1 VASDK
6 KSVSEII
13 GEFLRDVAILVL
25 VFYPL
30 DMKQLSLFDR
40 ELIVIASASL
50 LSLGIMIERAGDG
63 CDHLLAGD
71 HGVWADSISRGD
83 GVGAE

>member
-6 KSVSEII
+6 KSVSEMI

-30 DMKQLSLFDR
+30 DMKPLSRMDR
-40 ELIVIASASL
+40 ELIVIASVLL
-50 LSLGIMIERAGDG
+50 LSFGIIIERRRR
-63 CDHLLAGD
+63 
-71 HGVWADSISRGD
+71 S
-83 GVGAE
+83 

>member
-6 KSVSEII
+6 KSVSEMI

-30 DMKQLSLFDR
+30 DMRPLSPIDR
-40 ELIVIASASL
+40 ELIVIASVSL
-50 LSLGIMIERAGDG
+50 LSLGIIIERRRR
-63 CDHLLAGD
+63 
-71 HGVWADSISRGD
+71 S
-83 GVGAE
+83 

>member
-1 VASDK
+1 M
-6 KSVSEII
+6 I

-30 DMKQLSLFDR
+30 DMKPLSLFDR

-50 LSLGIMIERAGDG
+50 LSLGIMIDRRRR
-63 CDHLLAGD
+63 L
-71 HGVWADSISRGD
+71 
-83 GVGAE
+83 